1 MNNKKH
7 VAKYDGEV
15 KVSHSVFN
23 TLHPVFQASILKR
36 KADRERLKEEKEQ
49 KHETPAEAPRNA
61 RSESAKVIR
70 DLVKDAKEQVRKG
83 ATTEVTNELTEKIRR
98 KLNLHGAEYMSSGE
112 ASEVF
117 DRIFNQISEEYYQYR
132 RAHPEVL
139 KREQEEVKQEKAL
152 KEKAEEVKQD
162 KPLKEK
168 AETRK
173 QQKIFPRY
181 LLDALESQVEWE
193 AQHDQDSSIHKYSKP
208 MIKKY
213 IHSFLHKRSPAILK
227 TEINKIIDD
236 CPIPINKTK
245 KQTFQRS
252 DYTKEVLMNDKAII
266 KYIYTEV
273 RKRTIGE

>member
-1 MNNKKH
+1 MSCFLRERNTVEGMNPVKVYIMNNKKH

-49 KHETPAEAPRNA
+49 KHEAPAEAPRNARSIA

-152 KEKAEEVKQD
+152 KEKAEEVKPYDPLSELKNVVATAIEASKEGHLFKRRENWKGKAGFMKKID
-162 KPLKEK
+162 KLWDKWTGSSDAFFREVPYHFNWKPKLEPEDLVSEQAKNIRRSLK
-168 AETRK
+168 
-173 QQKIFPRY
+173 
-181 LLDALESQVEWE
+181 
-193 AQHDQDSSIHKYSKP
+193 
-208 MIKKY
+208 
-213 IHSFLHKRSPAILK
+213 
-227 TEINKIIDD
+227 
-236 CPIPINKTK
+236 
-245 KQTFQRS
+245 
-252 DYTKEVLMNDKAII
+252 
-266 KYIYTEV
+266 
-273 RKRTIGE
+273 